1 MSRDT
6 VTAAVL
12 LIGDELLSGRTKD
25 INLGH
30 IADALTGIAI
40 ELREARFVP
49 DIEDEIVAA
58 LNALRE
64 RYDYVFTTGGI
75 GPTHDDITADSVARA
90 FGVEISVNDEAVAV
104 MLARYEDKELNEAR
118 LRMARIP
125 HGASLVAN
133 PISAAPGF
141 NIGNVFVMAG
151 VPKIM
156 QAMLANIVPM
166 LERGKPMLSRS
177 IRVDTGEGN
186 LAGPLKTIQDRYD
199 NVSLGSYPF
208 QEDGKFGS
216 NVVLRSKDEA
226 ALETAEA
233 EVQAMADELKG
244 MAGPTIKSWS

>member
-30 IADALTGIAI
+30 IADTLTGIAI
-40 ELREARFVP
+40 ELREARFVA

-58 LNALRE
+58 VNALRE

-75 GPTHDDITADSVARA
+75 GPTHDDITADAVARA
-90 FGVEISVNDEAVAV
+90 FGVEISVNDDAVAV

-156 QAMLANIVPM
+156 QAMLANIVPT

-186 LAGPLKTIQDRYD
+186 LAGPLKVIQDRYD
-199 NVSLGSYPF
+199 TVSLGSYPF

-226 ALETAEA
+226 LLEAAET

-244 MAGPTIKSWS
+244 MPGPTIKSWS

>member
-1 MSRDT
+1 MAKDT

-30 IADALTGIAI
+30 IAETMTGIAI
-40 ELREARFVP
+40 EVREARFVA
-49 DIEDEIVAA
+49 DEEDEIVAA

-75 GPTHDDITADSVARA
+75 GPTHDDITADSVAKA
-90 FGVEISVNDEAVAV
+90 FGVEISVSDEAVRV
-104 MLARYEDKELNEAR
+104 MKERYPDRELNEAR

-133 PISAAPGF
+133 PVSAAPGF

-151 VPKIM
+151 VPRIM
-156 QAMLANIVPM
+156 QAMLANIVPT
-166 LERGKPMLSRS
+166 LERGKPLLSRS

-186 LAGPLKTIQDRYD
+186 LAGPLKAIQDRYPG
-199 NVSLGSYPF
+199 VSMGSYPF
-208 QEDGKFGS
+208 EEDGKFGA

-226 ALETAEA
+226 ALEQAEK

-244 MAGPTIKSWS
+244 MPITVVKSWS

>member
-30 IADALTGIAI
+30 IADTLTGIAI
-40 ELREARFVP
+40 ELREARFVA

-58 LNALRE
+58 VNALRE

-75 GPTHDDITADSVARA
+75 GPTHDDITADAVARA
-90 FGVEISVNDEAVAV
+90 FGVEISVNDDAVAI

-133 PISAAPGF
+133 PIKRCTRVQHRQCVRHGRSSQDH
-141 NIGNVFVMAG
+141 AG
-151 VPKIM
+151 HACQYRP
-156 QAMLANIVPM
+156 N
-166 LERGKPMLSRS
+166 
-177 IRVDTGEGN
+177 T
-186 LAGPLKTIQDRYD
+186 
-199 NVSLGSYPF
+199 
-208 QEDGKFGS
+208 
-216 NVVLRSKDEA
+216 
-226 ALETAEA
+226 
-233 EVQAMADELKG
+233 
-244 MAGPTIKSWS
+244 

>member
-1 MSRDT
+1 MARDT

-30 IADALTGIAI
+30 IAETLTGIAI
-40 ELREARFVP
+40 EVREARLVA
-49 DIEDEIVAA
+49 DEEDEIVAA
-58 LNALRE
+58 LNAMRE

-75 GPTHDDITADSVARA
+75 GPTHDDITADSVAKA
-90 FGVEISVNDEAVAV
+90 FGVDISVSDEAVRV
-104 MLARYEDKELNEAR
+104 MKERYPDRELNEAR

-125 HGASLVAN
+125 HGASLVEN
-133 PISAAPGF
+133 SVSAAPGF

-151 VPKIM
+151 VPRIM
-156 QAMLANIVPM
+156 QAMLANIVPT

-186 LAGPLKTIQDRYD
+186 LAGPLKVIQDRYPG
-199 NVSLGSYPF
+199 VSMGSYPF
-208 QEDGKFGS
+208 EEDGRFGA
-216 NVVLRSKDEA
+216 NVVLRSKDED
-226 ALETAEA
+226 ALARAEV

-244 MAGPTIKSWS
+244 MPMSTVKSWS